1 MACSDLPERCYNTI
15 SKGASAAAKPESWAL
30 LAPSPSNPEKPH
42 GLISIGDTFSFG
54 GPASYLSVQSVSPLS
69 SLASLKGMQDTDCL
83 LCRPPDPQ
91 PCSHAAS
98 AFMAL
103 LPLSRQAG
111 ETHETLALRTCCVTR
126 TKRITAVSLAQA
138 GLCQSPTVPS
148 IRCLTSWGI
157 FPLSCTSH
165 SKVHA
170 STHNLPKTKNKNTI
184 KTTQQRIKHCCPGA
198 LVGHFP
204 FCLLPHWP

>member
-111 ETHETLALRTCCVTR
+111 ETHETLALRTCCDQD
-126 TKRITAVSLAQA
+126 KAYHCRILGPSWSLPE
-138 GLCQSPTVPS
+138 SN
-148 IRCLTSWGI
+148 
-157 FPLSCTSH
+157 CTLH
-165 SKVHA
+165 
-170 STHNLPKTKNKNTI
+170 P
-184 KTTQQRIKHCCPGA
+184 
-198 LVGHFP
+198 
-204 FCLLPHWP
+204 LPHQLGDIPLILHQPLKSACIHT